1 MSHRRFRNRGTEY
14 VSDYGM
20 KWMSGSTKQPPDDV
34 VVDGYV
40 LAVVFREELRLHSEK
55 DVRLSFVNSMIP
67 H

>member
-1 MSHRRFRNRGTEY
+1 
-14 VSDYGM
+14 M